1 MMQKG
6 RENMTITFDKLIS
19 DSNDFRR
26 DVLEFGENVGT
37 KFADLWDTLLDTDD
51 GISEEAYSKL
61 VEYSFTLFDN
71 LNSLQSC
78 TPIAFANSLNS

>member
-1 MMQKG
+1 MMS
-6 RENMTITFDKLIS
+6 ITFDKLIN

-37 KFADLWDTLLDTDD
+37 KFMALWETLLDTDD

-61 VEYSFTLFDN
+61 VELGQLIDPVFV
-71 LNSLQSC
+71 
-78 TPIAFANSLNS
+78 ANVSRYVDATDGRFYTKGNI

>member
-1 MMQKG
+1 MA
-6 RENMTITFDKLIS
+6 ITFDKLIN

-51 GISEEAYSKL
+51 GISEEAYDKL
-61 VEYSFTLFDN
+61 VELGKIIDPVFIGLSTRYVDATDGRFYTKGN
-71 LNSLQSC
+71 
-78 TPIAFANSLNS
+78 I

>member
-1 MMQKG
+1 MS
-6 RENMTITFDKLIS
+6 ITFDKLIN

-51 GISEEAYSKL
+51 GISEDAYNRL
-61 VEYSFTLFDN
+61 VELGNIIDPKFVNAVSRYVDATDGRFYIKGAKDN
-71 LNSLQSC
+71 G
-78 TPIAFANSLNS
+78 